1 MSKYTTTIK
10 VLLDNHFDLQLNDYP
25 IFDENYRATLNKN
38 ILDYY
43 YMSEIGFET
52 PALFRHFLKT
62 TLNIIMPKYNAI
74 YNAQLTLLQNSLG
87 NVDLTEN
94 LEREVENEATS
105 NSNSN
110 GNNKNLFQD
119 TPQGQLA
126 STDIDNQ
133 KWATNLTL
141 NQNSVSD
148 ETTSDGNTTENYT
161 KHILGSNGKK
171 YNIEVYNKM
180 VENFKSIDQ
189 MIINELADLFMGIY

>member
-10 VLLDNHFDLQLNDYP
+10 VLLDNHFDFELTDYP
-25 IFDENYRATLNKN
+25 IFDEDYRATLNKN

-62 TLNIIMPKYNAI
+62 TLNVIMPKYNAI

-87 NVDLTEN
+87 NVDLTET
-94 LEREVENEATS
+94 LEREVENEASS
-105 NSNSN
+105 NSSSS

-119 TPQGQLA
+119 TPQGQL
-126 STDIDNQ
+126 STTDIENQ

-171 YNIEVYNKM
+171 YNIEIYNKM
-180 VENFKSIDQ
+180 VDNFKSIDQ
-189 MIINELADLFMGIY
+189 MIINELADLFMGVY

>member
-10 VLLDNHFDLQLNDYP
+10 SLIDNNFDFQLNDYP

-43 YMSEIGFET
+43 YISEIGFET
-52 PALFRHFLKT
+52 PALFRHFLKN

-87 NVDLTEN
+87 NVDLTET
-94 LEREVENEATS
+94 LEREVENEAS
-105 NSNSN
+105 SESSSS

-126 STDIDNQ
+126 STDLEDQ

-148 ETTSDGNTTENYT
+148 ETSSDGNTTENYT
-161 KHILGSNGKK
+161 KTLLGSNGKK
-171 YNIEVYNKM
+171 YNIEIYTKM
-180 VENFKSIDQ
+180 VDNFKSIDQ
-189 MIINELADLFMGIY
+189 MIINELADLFMGVY

>member
-10 VLLDNHFDLQLNDYP
+10 VLLDNHFDFQLNDYP
-25 IFDENYRATLNKN
+25 IFDEAYRATLNKN

-62 TLNIIMPKYNAI
+62 TLNIIMPKYNAL
-74 YNAQLTLLQNSLG
+74 YTAELQVIDNPLG
-87 NVDLTEN
+87 NVDLTET
-94 LEREVENEATS
+94 LEREVENEASS
-105 NSNSN
+105 NSSSS

-119 TPQGQLA
+119 TPQGELA
-126 STDIDNQ
+126 STDIENQ

-171 YNIEVYNKM
+171 YNIDIYTKLEQ
-180 VENFKSIDQ
+180 NFKSIDM
-189 MIINELADLFMGIY
+189 MIINDLKDLFMGVY

>member
-10 VLLDNHFDLQLNDYP
+10 VLLDNHFDFQLNDYP
-25 IFDENYRATLNKN
+25 IFDEAYRATLNKN

-62 TLNIIMPKYNAI
+62 TLNVIMPKYNAI
-74 YNAQLTLLQNSLG
+74 YNAQLSLLQNSLG
-87 NVDLTEN
+87 NVDLTES
-94 LEREVENEATS
+94 LEREVEHESSS
-105 NSNSN
+105 NSSST

-126 STDIDNQ
+126 STDIEDQ

-141 NQNSVSD
+141 NQNAVSD
-148 ETTSDGNTTENYT
+148 ETTSDGNSTENYT

-171 YNIEVYNKM
+171 YNIEIYTKM
-180 VENFKSIDQ
+180 VDNFKSIDQ
-189 MIINELADLFMGIY
+189 MIINELADLFMGVY

>member
-10 VLLDNHFDLQLNDYP
+10 SLIDNHFDFQLNDYP

-43 YMSEIGFET
+43 YISEIGFET
-52 PALFRHFLKT
+52 PALFRHFLKN

-74 YNAQLTLLQNSLG
+74 YNAQLTLLQNALG
-87 NVDLTEN
+87 NVDLTET
-94 LEREVENEATS
+94 LEREVENEAS
-105 NSNSN
+105 SESSSS

-126 STDIDNQ
+126 STDIEDQ

-148 ETTSDGNTTENYT
+148 ETSSDGNTTENYT
-161 KHILGSNGKK
+161 KTLLGSNGKK
-171 YNIEVYNKM
+171 YNIEIYTKM
-180 VENFKSIDQ
+180 VDNFKSIDQ
-189 MIINELADLFMGIY
+189 MIINELADLFMGVY

>member
-10 VLLDNHFDLQLNDYP
+10 VLLDNHFDFQLTDYP
-25 IFDENYRATLNKN
+25 IFDEAYRATLNKN

-62 TLNIIMPKYNAI
+62 TLNVIMPKYNAL
-74 YNAQLTLLQNSLG
+74 YTAELQLLDNPLG
-87 NVDLTEN
+87 NVDLTET
-94 LEREVENEATS
+94 LEREVENEASS
-105 NSNSN
+105 NSSSN

-119 TPQGQLA
+119 TPQGELA
-126 STDIDNQ
+126 STDIENQ

-171 YNIEVYNKM
+171 YNIEMYTKM
-180 VENFKSIDQ
+180 INDFKSIDQ
-189 MIINELADLFMGIY
+189 MIINELADLFMGVY

>member
-10 VLLDNHFDLQLNDYP
+10 VLIDNNFDFQLTDYP
-25 IFDENYRATLNKN
+25 IFDEAYRATLNKN

-62 TLNIIMPKYNAI
+62 TLNVIMPKYNAI
-74 YNAQLTLLQNSLG
+74 YNAQIALLQNSLG
-87 NVDLTEN
+87 NVNLTET
-94 LEREVENEATS
+94 LEREVENEAS
-105 NSNSN
+105 SESSSN

-126 STDIDNQ
+126 STDIEDQ

-161 KHILGSNGKK
+161 KTILGSNGKK
-171 YNIEVYNKM
+171 YNIEIYNKM
-180 VENFKSIDQ
+180 VEIFKSIDQ
-189 MIINELADLFMGIY
+189 MIINELADLFMGVD

>member
-10 VLLDNHFDLQLNDYP
+10 VLLDNNFDFELTDYP
-25 IFDENYRATLNKN
+25 IFDEAYRATLNKN

-62 TLNIIMPKYNAI
+62 TLNVIMPKYNAI

-87 NVDLTEN
+87 NVDLTET
-94 LEREVENEATS
+94 LEREVENEASS
-105 NSNSN
+105 NSSSS

-126 STDIDNQ
+126 STDIEDQ

-141 NQNSVSD
+141 NQNSVND
-148 ETTSDGNTTENYT
+148 ETSSDGNTTENYT
-161 KHILGSNGKK
+161 KTILGSNGKK
-171 YNIEVYNKM
+171 YNIEIYNKM

-189 MIINELADLFMGIY
+189 MIINELADLFMGVY

>member
-10 VLLDNHFDLQLNDYP
+10 VLLDNHFDFQLNDYP
-25 IFDENYRATLNKN
+25 IFDEAYRATLNKN

-62 TLNIIMPKYNAI
+62 TLNVIMPKYNAI
-74 YNAQLTLLQNSLG
+74 YNSQLALLQNSLG
-87 NVDLTEN
+87 NVDLTES
-94 LEREVENEATS
+94 LEREVEHESSS
-105 NSNSN
+105 NSSST

-126 STDIDNQ
+126 STDIEDQ

-141 NQNSVSD
+141 NQNAVSD
-148 ETTSDGNTTENYT
+148 ETTSDGNSTENYT

-171 YNIEVYNKM
+171 YNIEIYTKM
-180 VENFKSIDQ
+180 VDNFKSIDQ
-189 MIINELADLFMGIY
+189 MIINELADLFMGVY